1 MLSYCLKFRKN
12 TKSKTPEVAK
22 TKRGR
27 IELLSNFSVCNG
39 KKSKLPREQ
48 KAKELISKLKGIKVP
63 ILKGLTILNAFLKV

>member
-12 TKSKTPEVAK
+12 TKSKISEVAK

-27 IELLSNFSVCNG
+27 LELLSNLSVCNS
-39 KKSKLPREQ
+39 KKSKLLREQ
-48 KAKELISKLKGIKVP
+48 EAKELISKLKGIKVP